1 MVSFASTICLAS
13 PAAGA
18 ERDDN
23 LFTTS
28 NLPNPAE
35 VLWAQSALEQPDR
48 DYLMQYPQGMWSGK
62 AVTSDYDFRHVA
74 GIGGQSWP
82 TPQDMSALRQLGPKF
97 AEFAAHLPN
106 LKVAE
111 ETYSGKEATWPY
123 LQGGSNMAGREN
135 EKMVDLHSRYRH
147 LRNRGVTD
155 SQIPHLAARI
165 VATDKRIERQ
175 NNQRQVIS
183 GMHKKTGGLG
193 QDEISGDLDRFKWQT
208 SIVPGHPLH
217 SASDHFVYAQ

>member
-35 VLWAQSALEQPDR
+35 VLFAQSALEQPDR
-48 DYLMQYPQGMWSGK
+48 DYLMNYPNGMWSGK
-62 AVTSDYDFRHVA
+62 SVANEHDFRHVA
-74 GIGGQSWP
+74 GIGGQAWP
-82 TPQDMSALRQLGPKF
+82 TPQDVNALRQLGPKF
-97 AEFAAHLPN
+97 ARATAHLPN
-106 LKVAE
+106 LITAE
-111 ETYSGKEATWPY
+111 ESYAGKEAQWPY
-123 LQGGSNMAGREN
+123 LKGGSSTAGRES
-135 EKMVDLHSRYRH
+135 ERMVDLHSRFHH
-147 LRNRGVTD
+147 LQNRGVSACD
-155 SQIPHLAARI
+155 VPHLASRI

-175 NNQRQVIS
+175 NQHRQILAT
-183 GMHKKTGGLG
+183 MHHKTEGIG
-193 QDEISGDLDRFKWQT
+193 QDESSGDLDRFKWQT

-217 SASDHFVYAQ
+217 TASDRIIYAR